1 MFLMAET
8 LRRFKALETAGQVDD
23 QAQCEWRVGEI
34 RIEIHDRVD

>member
-23 QAQCEWRVGEI
+23 QAQCEWRVAL
-34 RIEIHDRVD
+34 DRSSEESFWG